1 MAKQNKKI
9 IVSVKPRKAKKTK
22 EKSSQVGAIGQA
34 LRVLGGLGGGTVGAM
49 LGHGELGRQAGSS
62 LGAALS
68 RWLGTG
74 DYSVTSNSLVSR
86 LKSTESVPMMHVNN
100 QSVIIRHREFVGEV
114 RGSTTFAIA
123 QTHVLNPGLSASF
136 PWLSAVANSFQEYK
150 IRGMVYHYVPSSGI
164 AVTGSSALGTVMIYT
179 SYRSNDSPP
188 GQKVELLNEYF
199 ASESV
204 PSESFCH
211 PIECDPKENPFNIQ
225 YVRAREVPAGD
236 NRLLYDHGVTYVAT
250 SGQQSAGTALGDLW
264 VTYEVELKKPIVTSN
279 VTARD
284 DAFVYAAAWLGGG
297 SHSGMWPTPPAGTT
311 VVNYGMSSVSFTGS
325 TVTFAAGTTGRY
337 SLTWRYY
344 ADGNFNT
351 TTYPVGVTP
360 TNCVTYNPYNGAGV
374 SSNLY
379 NPRTVADGIDE
390 WDFHIYVDLD
400 AATRSSP
407 STVLVT
413 TSPTIVW
420 STGLSY
426 TFTVTRIA

>member
-49 LGHGELGRQAGSS
+49 LGHGDLGRQAGSS

-114 RGSTTFAIA
+114 RGSTSFAIA

-284 DAFVYAAAWLGGG
+284 DSYVYAANWLGGG

-311 VVNYGMSSVSFTGS
+311 VVNYGMSSVSFSGS
-325 TVTFAAGTTGRY
+325 TVTFAAGTTGKY

-351 TTYPVGVTP
+351 TTYPIGVTP

-379 NPRTVADGIDE
+379 NPRAVADGIDE
-390 WDFHIYVDLD
+390 WDFHVYVDLD

-426 TFTVTRIA
+426 TFTVTRIS